1 MRRESS
7 RPSTYSSLREPLP
20 DEEIIEL
27 LREIRNLQK
36 QHVENYQDALKN
48 QRAAIKLQ
56 KRALLVIPF
65 LVLILAGF
73 MVSFIT

>member
-1 MRRESS
+1 M
-7 RPSTYSSLREPLP
+7 P
-20 DEEIIEL
+20 DEAIIDL
-27 LREIRNLQK
+27 LREIRDLQK

-56 KRALLVIPF
+56 RRAMLFIPF

-73 MVSFIT
+73 LVFFYYLSR